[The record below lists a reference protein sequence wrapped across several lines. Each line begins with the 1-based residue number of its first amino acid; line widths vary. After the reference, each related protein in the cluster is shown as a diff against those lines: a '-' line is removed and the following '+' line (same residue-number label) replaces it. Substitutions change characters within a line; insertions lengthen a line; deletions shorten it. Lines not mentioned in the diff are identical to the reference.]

1 MLARIARAA
10 FVVLLVVS
18 GPTASLATA
27 GAPASAARPATSQT
41 VSTAT
46 SNMPAAGLA
55 VPAALP
61 AQQGA
66 GAPARPGAHARM
78 DLLQQLLSTPHGRAL
93 LKGGLGARQ
102 LNALERVYGTK
113 THAAAH
119 AAARPSARPRGAA
132 SARRG
137 ATRRTTPATVKSG
150 SGRRAASP
158 SVIHRSSPTLVLS
171 THPLRA
177 GGIVRLTG
185 RGFRPGQALTF
196 SLVSGAG
203 AGARRVLAHG
213 GTDSAGAIVPLR
225 VGIPDAA
232 PSGPARLVVRDA
244 AGEQASVAVLML
256 PDGPAVNLTK
266 NVKSVN
272 ATTNLVGAAGA
283 VGVAGAVGA
292 VGDATAPGL
301 GWTQAGKTAGV
312 PADSADSATSGA
324 PLARL
329 AGPRLHVALTMARSA
344 GATRNTLSG
353 ATANAVH
360 ANAATRSV
368 CPSGCDYSSIQAA
381 IDAAS
386 PGDTINV
393 SAGTY
398 SERLTIGESLTIS
411 GAGAGQTVIYGSYGG
426 RVVTINNSSA
436 TVTISGV
443 TIEGGEL
450 DGSAN
455 GAGAGIYNTGSLTL
469 ANSTVQSNYAYG
481 QTGGSGSTGS
491 PNPGGDG
498 SNNSGDGLNC
508 INLNSGGGASGGGDS
523 SSGGSQG
530 ASVYGAGVY
539 NSGSGSLRVVN
550 STITDNH
557 VQGGAGGVG
566 GVGGAGGTGGHGE
579 NSDCGYPGSGG
590 QGGNGGT
597 GSGGGPGGGGAGGAI
612 YNDGGTVA
620 VEDSAIVGN
629 TATGGSGG
637 SGGNGGNGGSGGNGG
652 NATGSDCHDGASG
665 GTGGTGGTGGN
676 GGNGGKGYGGGIASA
691 GGSVTIVASTLA
703 NSGASG
709 GSAGGSGAGGSSGS
723 GGRGGSGDGYNGFPL
738 YCTSNNGSTGS
749 GGGSN
754 GSGGAGAAGNG
765 HGGAIDLSGGSV
777 TLDAVTING
786 NTVSGGSGSS
796 GGGVSVLSGFSFA
809 LKNTILAGNSGA
821 SSSPDCS
828 GSLTTQHNN
837 LLGDNMGCT
846 GLSNGQNN
854 DQVGGGAYGGSGS
867 TIDPRLTGLANN
879 GGPGQTEALLSG
891 SPALDAGVCG
901 DTDIDGNPLLVD
913 ARGLP
918 RPDPVTGQCD
928 IGAYEYQHQRFVAPS
943 SAGGADSN
951 DCLTAASPCATIGGA
966 IGKAYAGDKITV
978 AAGTYAE
985 HLTIG
990 QNLTVSGA
998 GAGQTIIDGGGSA
1011 NPGTVVTINAG
1022 TVTLSGLTV
1031 QNGYLSGS
1039 NGAGIKNAGTTTLV
1053 NSTVSGNTAAN
1064 GGFGAGI
1071 DNGSALTLI
1080 TSTVSA
1086 NVAGGGGGINNNGT
1100 LTLRGSTVDHNSGPN
1115 GGGGI
1120 NNNHKATL
1128 VNSTVSDNTSG
1139 SNPGGGIYSNGPLA
1153 LYNVTVSGNSASVG
1167 GGIYRHNG
1175 PATLTDTLLAGNS
1188 GSSSSPDCA
1197 GTLSSGGHNL
1207 VGNGTGCTGL
1217 TDGQNSDQV
1226 GTASAPIDPLL
1237 GPLTDNGGPTRTR
1250 AILPGSPAIAAGSYS
1265 CADDQGHA
1273 LATDQRGYPRLGS
1286 SACAIG
1292 AYQSRILYVAP
1303 GGNSATCDALG
1314 SPCATISQALANG
1327 SSGDTISIAAGTYA
1341 ERLDVRA
1348 SVALQGAGVG
1358 QTIVDGSSGGGVLT
1372 VHQGVIAQVSGITIQ
1387 HGRAP
1392 SGGGVFNRGTL
1403 TLRDGTVYAND
1414 GGGIDNGG
1422 VLTLVDSS
1430 VVSNTAG
1437 NNGAGISNE
1446 TSATL
1451 MVSGTTFSGN
1461 TTSGDGG
1468 ALYNYN
1474 RGTATLTNSTVSGN
1488 VAAHGGGAIA
1498 NRGTLRLYSA
1508 TVSGNSA
1515 STAGGVDAVGGT
1527 TALTAT
1533 ILAGNTAT
1541 RVGPDCSGALTS
1553 GGYNL
1558 LGDTSGCTGLTD
1570 GQNND
1575 QVGTASAP
1583 IDPLLGPLANNGG
1596 PTQTMA
1602 LLPGSPAVNAVGAS
1616 GCTDA
1621 RGAPLTVDQRGF
1633 PRPDPTS
1640 NRCDIGAYEA
1650 RTIYVATGGADS
1662 HDCLDR
1668 TSACQ
1673 TIGSAL
1679 SKAYDGDT
1687 ISVNAGTYTTSLD
1700 IRKSVTLRGAGAGQT
1715 VVDGNNN
1722 ATVVRVEPRV
1732 VALITGLTIQRGRD
1746 GGVSNGG
1753 TLTLADSAVISSTAG
1768 AGIRNEGGT
1777 LTILRAT
1784 VSGNTAA
1791 SDGGGVTNL
1800 QRGAITITNSF
1811 VSGNTSNGNGGGIV
1825 NPVGSSLALSGTTL
1839 SGNTSNGNGGGI
1851 ENAGVATLVNSTL
1864 NGNMAGGA
1872 NRHGGAI
1879 DNGDS
1884 GATLRLYNATVS
1896 GNGTA
1901 AGGSGGGI
1909 YAATGS
1915 TAALSNTILA
1925 ANTISGTTGAGP
1937 DCAGALTSGGYNLLG
1952 DTSGCTPNGG
1962 SGDQIGGGAN
1972 PVLDPRLYPL
1982 HDNGGPTPTMALMR
1996 DSPAINAGDPNGCTD
2011 ANGHPLTTD
2020 QTGRPRPET
2029 GGSRCDVGAY
2039 EYPELLP
2046 TPTPTGTPTALPTS
2060 TPTDTPTDTPQP
2072 THTPYPT
2079 FTPRATH
2086 TPTVT
2091 STATPQDTPT
2101 DTATG
2106 TATTT
2111 PTGTATGTATNTMPP
2126 TDTPT
2131 ATNTTPPTDTPTAT
2145 PTFTPNTGACLQEH
2159 LGGWYFEAT
2168 DCSSDPGHATGVR
2181 VVTPGGLTLE
2191 APLPALTLPGS
2202 SSGGRFTL
2210 DKPVVLPD
2218 LSIALPA
2225 SGTAFAL
2232 TAAGASVDAG
2242 GLTVMTATL
2251 ALPSVFAGY
2260 TLTGHNLSFGT
2271 DGSLG
2276 GQVSISP
2283 DPLSFTLGQLD
2294 VSAGGVTLDAS
2305 GVGVASITVTVPQAL
2320 VPPGSGNTLVGH
2332 GIRLNADGTFG
2343 GSLTLPDTSLDLAG
2357 FTVDVHDITLSTA
2370 GLSIGRADA
2379 TLPTALTGDTP
2390 VTVSGANLSL
2400 SRDGSVGGTLGVAGP
2415 ITVSVA
2421 GFSASAASIALDRY
2435 GLTLGSLT
2443 LGLPSVFGGAGL
2455 NGSNIAIGADGSVS
2469 GTIAVSPRTINF
2481 AIGSFTF
2488 SVSALTLSQQGVEA
2502 GALGLTLPAALGG
2515 KTLTGCNIYL
2525 NFDGTFGGS
2534 ATGCGGTSATVVRDD
2549 VARPGMSRLPA
2560 ALSDGSISVAGF
2572 TLAVHGLTL
2581 STSGFAVSSA
2591 SASLPAGLTGGT
2603 PISIT
2608 GTNLSVTKDGVFN
2621 GTLGLPGPLAVGVAG
2636 FTASASAIALDR
2648 SGLTV
2653 GSLGLRLPSA
2663 FGGRDIV
2670 ASGVSI
2676 DTSGRVSGTITI
2688 PPPPLH
2694 FNLGLLG
2701 VDVDGLTL
2709 DRSGIG
2715 AAAITAT
2722 LPAAFVPAGVGNTLV
2737 GHGIRL
2743 NSDGTFGGN
2752 VALPDTSLNLAGFT
2766 IAVQGLTLST
2776 MSIGIANASV
2786 TLPAALTGPHSVTL
2800 TGQDL
2805 ALNVDGTVGGS
2816 LTISGQDISLA
2827 GFEVQTSDIILDAS
2841 GLSVDHLTLSLPTVF
2856 NIQPIDVNNVY
2867 IGTDGAISG
2876 TVSIQGTLSFH
2887 IGGFTFSGSNVTLSQ
2902 QGIEIGSLGL
2912 TLPSSLGGQTLS
2924 GCNIYLNF
2932 DGTFGGSAT
2941 GCTGVSARATHS
2953 GQTFVGP
2960 PTPAWLTATRGVQT
2974 VERHVAPMVS
2984 AAGAARPAISHLPAV
2999 LSDGSVTV
3007 AGFTV
3012 AVHGLA
3018 LSPRSISVD
3027 SASAT
3032 LPAALTPSS
3041 GGPISLTGKNI
3052 TIGADSV
3059 FTGSLTVSVPQL
3071 SVDGFTV
3078 AAGPITLDRGGLT
3091 ISTLSLILPSVFG
3104 GAGLA
3109 GTDIHVAS
3117 DGTVSGSIA
3126 VMPHTINFSLG
3137 AFTVS
3142 ATGLTLSRDGVSV
3155 DTLSLTL
3162 PSGSTLTA
3170 HAIAL
3175 RADGTFGGNIS
3186 LPDTTLGV
3194 AGFSVGVYGLALSTS
3209 GITITSALVT
3219 VVPPSGAPIDL
3230 TGSNLFLHRD
3240 GTFGGSLSV
3249 TAPPLSFAGFSL
3261 GADAITLDNTGMK
3274 VTNATLALPT
3284 SLFPAGSTA
3293 RTLHGSLSISPS
3305 FAFSGMLTTGP
3316 ISIAEAG
3323 FTLAADGVTL
3333 DNSGLTISNAS
3344 LALPAS
3350 LFPAGSTAPTL
3361 RGSLSVL
3368 PNFSIGGSL
3377 TTGPISIAEDGF
3389 TVGADAI
3396 TLDNSGLTITNAS
3409 LTLPS
3414 YLFPSGVTPPTFR
3427 GSLAISRQ
3435 FNVTG
3440 QLVVSGLNLSY
3451 NGFTVSVAQ
3460 FTLDQNGIAANGVS
3474 LTLPGLGAGG
3484 GDITL
3489 TGALSIVKDNTGKFV
3504 VDGYIAVPNVG
3515 FSAYG
3520 FGLSASNIRLGT
3532 DGLSIG
3538 TATLDLA
3545 GLGLGDHTLSISG
3558 LNVSPSFVVSGGV
3571 VSGDGTTTL
3580 TLSMDG
3586 ASFSLST
3593 LTIGSAGISAAT
3605 VALTLPDLFGGKTIT
3620 MNNLTIA
3627 RSGEVSGNVTGSSLS
3642 LSLADFSLSADSLT
3656 FDSKT
3661 GITVTNVALG
3671 LPIFQGTI
3679 SIGAIGYDGS
3689 AVSFAGLPPLPT
3701 DFSIP
3706 GLSSGQTIE
3715 SVKAG
3720 CKSGGGT
3727 FLPLPPIS
3735 AGGFNLSGS
3744 GCLSFGT
3751 DTSGHKTY
3759 DIIGRGSIGVAKIG
3773 TLNAL
3778 VEIGTVDDFG
3788 HPSPLRHAALDVQV
3802 SGAGIPIDETGLEI
3816 NGINGEIYI
3825 AGQRGAPTYTFQ
3837 VGLDFQTD
3845 DGGYLFHGTAHATFS
3860 TDGNFG
3866 IGGSGQFFSFLP
3878 IAGGFCVR
3886 LVAPTFVDGNN
3897 VTEPLN
3903 DHVCGNTLTHHG
3915 LQVDQSSGTGFYAE
3929 ISSDFTI
3936 HINNDISFHADAY
3949 GHIWVDSDGAEL
3961 AASADLSLNIPE
3973 SAFAWEIPPC
3983 GIYVAAGFQIG
3994 KFSHG
3999 SDRIRGFKGSL
4010 DLNVCSVFDLSED
4023 VFVDDSGNVHINE
4036 GSNYTLIDASNGT
4049 AYLLARAGNG
4059 QVAVR
4064 RVQGLAAPE
4073 APGEMS
4079 VPVTVAPG
4087 QTATLF
4093 NLTWRRGAPTLTLTA
4108 PDGTTYT
4115 RVHPGAGT
4123 KLYEASN
4130 GRGLPAGYS
4139 GGEMLYLPTLQSGL
4153 WHVTVGNLRGGEGY
4167 RLLVQ
4172 GKAPAAALA
4181 VTAPAAGQTLQ
4192 AAPTAELAGTLADPA
4207 AAGQSQTVSLY
4218 YTTSPTTVID
4228 GKTMPNYA
4236 GTLIA
4241 SGVSVRGGAWRY
4253 TWDASAIP
4261 AGTYSVYATLDN
4273 GAGAAV
4279 NGFARGVVQVTQ
4291 PVRPAAP
4298 RDVIGTQAPGQLALM
4313 WSPPARVGIVTG
4325 YRLHWRTSAMP
4336 AGAYYTLDLGEANSF
4351 ILNETEQGVTYAATV
4366 SDYDLS
4372 DHESAATP
4380 ARLVAAG
4387 GAPGAAVG
4395 AQPADFAVS
4404 AGRAASVAGG
4414 FVRIPLTVRPAK
4426 SARATNGPGD
4436 YVTLSVAAP
4445 AGVLA
4450 RSSLADVDLFAAGA
4464 TTGTL
4469 DVFTHSDLKP
4479 GAYPV
4484 VVTAR
4489 QGLTGRVRTA
4499 RATLV
4504 ITAGEANV
4512 VTMQAGRAVK
4522 GADGLVR
4529 VPIVAR
4535 VSDRSGAPV
4544 KDGSAVAFNAP
4555 DGALQPA
4562 NARTTGGIVRATLL
4576 YVAGTPPVVTADA
4589 GTAIGTLYLGPTPR
4603 GAGRRQLFAASAG
4616 RAAQQATRSTPASPA
4631 VSEDLVLRNPLP
4643 VEAHVRVYVYTAAR
4657 SGEAAQARVI
4667 VVPLGPYDSVTERL
4681 GALAMGYPLVGV
4693 DVRSDTPVVA
4703 TRVARRI
4710 AATRNGKTK
4719 TVIIGA
4725 TRGVFIAHKSY
4736 RYTVAGTHTTVDLFN
4751 PNASAARVS
4760 ISVRLPGRH
4769 TTTRTLRL
4777 TLPAYGS
4784 ARAEVG
4790 ALLGGRRPRGRV
4802 PVAIN
4807 ANRAVVAE
4815 VDPVASPPSN
4825 PSPVKGPARSYCIG
4839 VRGSLP
4845 TCPRHHVGP

>member
-1 MLARIARAA
+1 
-10 FVVLLVVS
+10 
-18 GPTASLATA
+18 
-27 GAPASAARPATSQT
+27 
-41 VSTAT
+41 
-46 SNMPAAGLA
+46 
-55 VPAALP
+55 
-61 AQQGA
+61 
-66 GAPARPGAHARM
+66 
-78 DLLQQLLSTPHGRAL
+78 
-93 LKGGLGARQ
+93 
-102 LNALERVYGTK
+102 
-113 THAAAH
+113 
-119 AAARPSARPRGAA
+119 
-132 SARRG
+132 
-137 ATRRTTPATVKSG
+137 
-150 SGRRAASP
+150 
-158 SVIHRSSPTLVLS
+158 
-171 THPLRA
+171 
-177 GGIVRLTG
+177 
-185 RGFRPGQALTF
+185 
-196 SLVSGAG
+196 
-203 AGARRVLAHG
+203 
-213 GTDSAGAIVPLR
+213 
-225 VGIPDAA
+225 
-232 PSGPARLVVRDA
+232 
-244 AGEQASVAVLML
+244 
-256 PDGPAVNLTK
+256 
-266 NVKSVN
+266 
-272 ATTNLVGAAGA
+272 
-283 VGVAGAVGA
+283 
-292 VGDATAPGL
+292 
-301 GWTQAGKTAGV
+301 
-312 PADSADSATSGA
+312 
-324 PLARL
+324 
-329 AGPRLHVALTMARSA
+329 
-344 GATRNTLSG
+344 
-353 ATANAVH
+353 
-360 ANAATRSV
+360 
-368 CPSGCDYSSIQAA
+368 
-381 IDAAS
+381 
-386 PGDTINV
+386 
-393 SAGTY
+393 
-398 SERLTIGESLTIS
+398 
-411 GAGAGQTVIYGSYGG
+411 
-426 RVVTINNSSA
+426 
-436 TVTISGV
+436 
-443 TIEGGEL
+443 
-450 DGSAN
+450 
-455 GAGAGIYNTGSLTL
+455 
-469 ANSTVQSNYAYG
+469 
-481 QTGGSGSTGS
+481 
-491 PNPGGDG
+491 
-498 SNNSGDGLNC
+498 
-508 INLNSGGGASGGGDS
+508 
-523 SSGGSQG
+523 
-530 ASVYGAGVY
+530 
-539 NSGSGSLRVVN
+539 
-550 STITDNH
+550 
-557 VQGGAGGVG
+557 
-566 GVGGAGGTGGHGE
+566 
-579 NSDCGYPGSGG
+579 
-590 QGGNGGT
+590 
-597 GSGGGPGGGGAGGAI
+597 
-612 YNDGGTVA
+612 
-620 VEDSAIVGN
+620 
-629 TATGGSGG
+629 
-637 SGGNGGNGGSGGNGG
+637 
-652 NATGSDCHDGASG
+652 
-665 GTGGTGGTGGN
+665 
-676 GGNGGKGYGGGIASA
+676 
-691 GGSVTIVASTLA
+691 
-703 NSGASG
+703 
-709 GSAGGSGAGGSSGS
+709 
-723 GGRGGSGDGYNGFPL
+723 
-738 YCTSNNGSTGS
+738 
-749 GGGSN
+749 
-754 GSGGAGAAGNG
+754 
-765 HGGAIDLSGGSV
+765 
-777 TLDAVTING
+777 
-786 NTVSGGSGSS
+786 
-796 GGGVSVLSGFSFA
+796 
-809 LKNTILAGNSGA
+809 
-821 SSSPDCS
+821 
-828 GSLTTQHNN
+828 
-837 LLGDNMGCT
+837 
-846 GLSNGQNN
+846 
-854 DQVGGGAYGGSGS
+854 
-867 TIDPRLTGLANN
+867 
-879 GGPGQTEALLSG
+879 
-891 SPALDAGVCG
+891 
-901 DTDIDGNPLLVD
+901 
-913 ARGLP
+913 
-918 RPDPVTGQCD
+918 
-928 IGAYEYQHQRFVAPS
+928 
-943 SAGGADSN
+943 
-951 DCLTAASPCATIGGA
+951 
-966 IGKAYAGDKITV
+966 
-978 AAGTYAE
+978 
-985 HLTIG
+985 
-990 QNLTVSGA
+990 
-998 GAGQTIIDGGGSA
+998 
-1011 NPGTVVTINAG
+1011 
-1022 TVTLSGLTV
+1022 
-1031 QNGYLSGS
+1031 
-1039 NGAGIKNAGTTTLV
+1039 
-1053 NSTVSGNTAAN
+1053 
-1064 GGFGAGI
+1064 
-1071 DNGSALTLI
+1071 
-1080 TSTVSA
+1080 
-1086 NVAGGGGGINNNGT
+1086 
-1100 LTLRGSTVDHNSGPN
+1100 
-1115 GGGGI
+1115 
-1120 NNNHKATL
+1120 
-1128 VNSTVSDNTSG
+1128 
-1139 SNPGGGIYSNGPLA
+1139 
-1153 LYNVTVSGNSASVG
+1153 
-1167 GGIYRHNG
+1167 
-1175 PATLTDTLLAGNS
+1175 
-1188 GSSSSPDCA
+1188 
-1197 GTLSSGGHNL
+1197 
-1207 VGNGTGCTGL
+1207 
-1217 TDGQNSDQV
+1217 
-1226 GTASAPIDPLL
+1226 
-1237 GPLTDNGGPTRTR
+1237 
-1250 AILPGSPAIAAGSYS
+1250 
-1265 CADDQGHA
+1265 
-1273 LATDQRGYPRLGS
+1273 
-1286 SACAIG
+1286 
-1292 AYQSRILYVAP
+1292 
-1303 GGNSATCDALG
+1303 
-1314 SPCATISQALANG
+1314 
-1327 SSGDTISIAAGTYA
+1327 
-1341 ERLDVRA
+1341 
-1348 SVALQGAGVG
+1348 
-1358 QTIVDGSSGGGVLT
+1358 
-1372 VHQGVIAQVSGITIQ
+1372 
-1387 HGRAP
+1387 
-1392 SGGGVFNRGTL
+1392 
-1403 TLRDGTVYAND
+1403 
-1414 GGGIDNGG
+1414 
-1422 VLTLVDSS
+1422 
-1430 VVSNTAG
+1430 
-1437 NNGAGISNE
+1437 
-1446 TSATL
+1446 
-1451 MVSGTTFSGN
+1451 
-1461 TTSGDGG
+1461 
-1468 ALYNYN
+1468 
-1474 RGTATLTNSTVSGN
+1474 
-1488 VAAHGGGAIA
+1488 
-1498 NRGTLRLYSA
+1498 
-1508 TVSGNSA
+1508 
-1515 STAGGVDAVGGT
+1515 
-1527 TALTAT
+1527 
-1533 ILAGNTAT
+1533 
-1541 RVGPDCSGALTS
+1541 
-1553 GGYNL
+1553 
-1558 LGDTSGCTGLTD
+1558 
-1570 GQNND
+1570 
-1575 QVGTASAP
+1575 
-1583 IDPLLGPLANNGG
+1583 
-1596 PTQTMA
+1596 
-1602 LLPGSPAVNAVGAS
+1602 
-1616 GCTDA
+1616 
-1621 RGAPLTVDQRGF
+1621 
-1633 PRPDPTS
+1633 
-1640 NRCDIGAYEA
+1640 
-1650 RTIYVATGGADS
+1650 
-1662 HDCLDR
+1662 
-1668 TSACQ
+1668 
-1673 TIGSAL
+1673 
-1679 SKAYDGDT
+1679 
-1687 ISVNAGTYTTSLD
+1687 
-1700 IRKSVTLRGAGAGQT
+1700 
-1715 VVDGNNN
+1715 
-1722 ATVVRVEPRV
+1722 
-1732 VALITGLTIQRGRD
+1732 
-1746 GGVSNGG
+1746 
-1753 TLTLADSAVISSTAG
+1753 
-1768 AGIRNEGGT
+1768 
-1777 LTILRAT
+1777 
-1784 VSGNTAA
+1784 
-1791 SDGGGVTNL
+1791 
-1800 QRGAITITNSF
+1800 
-1811 VSGNTSNGNGGGIV
+1811 
-1825 NPVGSSLALSGTTL
+1825 
-1839 SGNTSNGNGGGI
+1839 
-1851 ENAGVATLVNSTL
+1851 
-1864 NGNMAGGA
+1864 
-1872 NRHGGAI
+1872 
-1879 DNGDS
+1879 
-1884 GATLRLYNATVS
+1884 
-1896 GNGTA
+1896 
-1901 AGGSGGGI
+1901 
-1909 YAATGS
+1909 
-1915 TAALSNTILA
+1915 
-1925 ANTISGTTGAGP
+1925 
-1937 DCAGALTSGGYNLLG
+1937 
-1952 DTSGCTPNGG
+1952 
-1962 SGDQIGGGAN
+1962 
-1972 PVLDPRLYPL
+1972 
-1982 HDNGGPTPTMALMR
+1982 
-1996 DSPAINAGDPNGCTD
+1996 
-2011 ANGHPLTTD
+2011 
-2020 QTGRPRPET
+2020 
-2029 GGSRCDVGAY
+2029 
-2039 EYPELLP
+2039 
-2046 TPTPTGTPTALPTS
+2046 
-2060 TPTDTPTDTPQP
+2060 
-2072 THTPYPT
+2072 
-2079 FTPRATH
+2079 
-2086 TPTVT
+2086 
-2091 STATPQDTPT
+2091 
-2101 DTATG
+2101 
-2106 TATTT
+2106 
-2111 PTGTATGTATNTMPP
+2111 
-2126 TDTPT
+2126 
-2131 ATNTTPPTDTPTAT
+2131 
-2145 PTFTPNTGACLQEH
+2145 
-2159 LGGWYFEAT
+2159 
-2168 DCSSDPGHATGVR
+2168 
-2181 VVTPGGLTLE
+2181 
-2191 APLPALTLPGS
+2191 
-2202 SSGGRFTL
+2202 
-2210 DKPVVLPD
+2210 
-2218 LSIALPA
+2218 
-2225 SGTAFAL
+2225 
-2232 TAAGASVDAG
+2232 
-2242 GLTVMTATL
+2242 
-2251 ALPSVFAGY
+2251 
-2260 TLTGHNLSFGT
+2260 
-2271 DGSLG
+2271 
-2276 GQVSISP
+2276 
-2283 DPLSFTLGQLD
+2283 
-2294 VSAGGVTLDAS
+2294 
-2305 GVGVASITVTVPQAL
+2305 
-2320 VPPGSGNTLVGH
+2320 
-2332 GIRLNADGTFG
+2332 
-2343 GSLTLPDTSLDLAG
+2343 
-2357 FTVDVHDITLSTA
+2357 
-2370 GLSIGRADA
+2370 
-2379 TLPTALTGDTP
+2379 
-2390 VTVSGANLSL
+2390 
-2400 SRDGSVGGTLGVAGP
+2400 
-2415 ITVSVA
+2415 
-2421 GFSASAASIALDRY
+2421 
-2435 GLTLGSLT
+2435 
-2443 LGLPSVFGGAGL
+2443 
-2455 NGSNIAIGADGSVS
+2455 
-2469 GTIAVSPRTINF
+2469 
-2481 AIGSFTF
+2481 
-2488 SVSALTLSQQGVEA
+2488 
-2502 GALGLTLPAALGG
+2502 
-2515 KTLTGCNIYL
+2515 
-2525 NFDGTFGGS
+2525 
-2534 ATGCGGTSATVVRDD
+2534 
-2549 VARPGMSRLPA
+2549 
-2560 ALSDGSISVAGF
+2560 
-2572 TLAVHGLTL
+2572 
-2581 STSGFAVSSA
+2581 
-2591 SASLPAGLTGGT
+2591 
-2603 PISIT
+2603 
-2608 GTNLSVTKDGVFN
+2608 
-2621 GTLGLPGPLAVGVAG
+2621 
-2636 FTASASAIALDR
+2636 
-2648 SGLTV
+2648 
-2653 GSLGLRLPSA
+2653 
-2663 FGGRDIV
+2663 
-2670 ASGVSI
+2670 
-2676 DTSGRVSGTITI
+2676 
-2688 PPPPLH
+2688 
-2694 FNLGLLG
+2694 
-2701 VDVDGLTL
+2701 
-2709 DRSGIG
+2709 
-2715 AAAITAT
+2715 
-2722 LPAAFVPAGVGNTLV
+2722 
-2737 GHGIRL
+2737 
-2743 NSDGTFGGN
+2743 
-2752 VALPDTSLNLAGFT
+2752 
-2766 IAVQGLTLST
+2766 
-2776 MSIGIANASV
+2776 
-2786 TLPAALTGPHSVTL
+2786 
-2800 TGQDL
+2800 
-2805 ALNVDGTVGGS
+2805 
-2816 LTISGQDISLA
+2816 
-2827 GFEVQTSDIILDAS
+2827 
-2841 GLSVDHLTLSLPTVF
+2841 LSLPTVF

-2867 IGTDGAISG
+2867 IGTDGTISG

-3032 LPAALTPSS
+3032 LPTALTPSS

-4313 WSPPARVGIVTG
+4313 WSPPVRVGIVTG

-4450 RSSLADVDLFAAGA
+4450 RSSLADVDLFAASA

-4681 GALAMGYPLVGV
+4681 GALAMGYPLIGV

-4802 PVAIN
+4802 PVAIKGPSTN
-4807 ANRAVVAE
+4807 NVFAFRAVLRV
-4815 VDPVASPPSN
+4815 
-4825 PSPVKGPARSYCIG
+4825 IG
-4839 VRGSLP
+4839 GEI
-4845 TCPRHHVGP
+4845 